1 MRALGG
7 CARSIGGLVG
17 VESSRGVAG
26 CSELRALNDC
36 QGKQSKGWID
46 SESEVSTLVL
56 KVVRLVLKKVGY
68 ADPYHCGAEALES
81 RRPRHRLQ
89 SKIPRPQLNYEKGR
103 LIGTFR
109 YTAWRRVE
117 ERVDVR
123 TLQ

>member
-1 MRALGG
+1 MRAPGD

-46 SESEVSTLVL
+46 GESEVSTLVF

-68 ADPYHCGAEALES
+68 ADPYHCGAEAPGVTS
-81 RRPRHRLQ
+81 ATSQ
-89 SKIPRPQLNYEKGR
+89 TSIKDSKTPAGL
-103 LIGTFR
+103 
-109 YTAWRRVE
+109 
-117 ERVDVR
+117 
-123 TLQ
+123 